1 MASEEIKE
9 NIDFFISRL
18 IGLIKDPANNRF
30 DFPENSITKLVQTAR
45 HIFMNQPPLL
55 DLDVPVNICGDIHG

>member
-18 IGLIKDPANNRF
+18 IGIIKDPANNRF
-30 DFPENSITKLVQTAR
+30 DLAENALTKLV
-45 HIFMNQPPLL
+45 
-55 DLDVPVNICGDIHG
+55 